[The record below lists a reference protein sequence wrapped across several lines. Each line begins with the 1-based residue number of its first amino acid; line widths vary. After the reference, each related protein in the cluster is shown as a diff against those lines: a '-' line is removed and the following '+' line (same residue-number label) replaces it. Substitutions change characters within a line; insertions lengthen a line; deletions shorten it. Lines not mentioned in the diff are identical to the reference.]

1 MEVGT
6 ILSAVLVLLI
16 VPASLFYTPSGVNSK
31 LRHYPTIGRD
41 MNFVNGLWYVILILA
56 LITIIVL
63 ILQAGEISVLSY
75 VLTGVLIVSSISWF
89 LLRNWTV
96 SKKYKD
102 LTRPATEQEQTELAQ
117 QIEAAELPTPMP
129 PYDVPMEMDVM

>member
-1 MEVGT
+1 MEVGIIVST
-6 ILSAVLVLLI
+6 VLVLLI

>member
-63 ILQAGEISVLSY
+63 ILQAGEISVLTY